1 MLHAARL
8 VFAVAAVGWLAAT
21 PVSAADKLKIAV
33 GQREIWHGAPAALGE
48 RAGIFRKH
56 DLDLELL
63 FTSGSGE
70 TMQATIA
77 GSVDIGVA
85 AGTFGVMGAYAKGA
99 PIRIIGA
106 ESTGEDAYWYVRAES
121 PVKSMADMKGRTM
134 AYSTNG
140 SSTHANALAFVELYK
155 VDAKLVATG
164 GFPATFT
171 MVMSG
176 QIDAGW
182 SAPPYAMEA
191 LRKGEIRVIAR
202 SAELPLVK
210 GHTVRVLI
218 ANKADLDGRPDVY
231 RRFMRAYRETVDW
244 MYASDEAPKIYAE
257 FAKISIEDAR
267 RVREEFDPKEML
279 IPDRV
284 LGLNDLVPDAVKF
297 KYLSQPLTASQLDD
311 LVQIPK

>member
-8 VFAVAAVGWLAAT
+8 VFAIVAVTWLAAT
-21 PVSAADKLKIAV
+21 PVSAGDKLTIAV

-191 LRKGEIRVIAR
+191 LRKGEIRVIVR

>member
-56 DLDLELL
+56 ELDLDLL

-121 PVKSMADMKGRTM
+121 PVKSLADMKGRTM

-140 SSTHANALAFVELYK
+140 SSTHANALAFLELYK

>member
-1 MLHAARL
+1 MILCEKSAAFGIMLLVAHIANVRREGRRRVMLHAARL

-48 RAGIFRKH
+48 RAGIFRRH
-56 DLDLELL
+56 DLDLDLL

-140 SSTHANALAFVELYK
+140 SSTHANALAFLELYK

-164 GFPATFT
+164 GFPPTFT

-202 SAELPLVK
+202 SARASVGE
-210 GHTVRVLI
+210 
-218 ANKADLDGRPDVY
+218 
-231 RRFMRAYRETVDW
+231 RAYGSGAHRQQGGSRRQTRRLSSLHAGLPRDRGLDVCERRG
-244 MYASDEAPKIYAE
+244 AE
-257 FAKISIEDAR
+257 
-267 RVREEFDPKEML
+267 
-279 IPDRV
+279 
-284 LGLNDLVPDAVKF
+284 DLRGICQD
-297 KYLSQPLTASQLDD
+297 QHRGCTAGTRG
-311 LVQIPK
+311 IRPPRKC

>member
-8 VFAVAAVGWLAAT
+8 VFAVAALGWLAAT

-56 DLDLELL
+56 DLDLDLL

-106 ESTGEDAYWYVRAES
+106 ESTGEDAYWYVRAQS

-155 VDAKLVATG
+155 VDARLVATG

-191 LRKGEIRVIAR
+191 LRKGEIRVIVR

-257 FAKISIEDAR
+257 FAKISIEDAQ

-297 KYLSQPLTASQLDD
+297 KYLSQPLTANQLDD

>member
-56 DLDLELL
+56 DLDLDLL

-106 ESTGEDAYWYVRAES
+106 ELTGEDAYWYVRAES

-191 LRKGEIRVIAR
+191 LRKGEIRVIVR